1 MLRFCKRR
9 SVSRWTT
16 RTRPHWIA
24 RSYELVD
31 AESTVIF
38 LFITRDAS
46 HFCPLLRL
54 QLEPART
61 LATELTANDTS
72 DSDTEE
78 GGEGKKYLRPPAA
91 PQHVRIGQE
100 YQAALPAMEED
111 TNEGSDEGEESN
123 AQRPE
128 AVQLRDGAE
137 GSPPSP
143 SSSVSSSRA
152 ASMIAGRMN
161 FNEDGLDSGTR
172 ACQ

>member
-1 MLRFCKRR
+1 
-9 SVSRWTT
+9 
-16 RTRPHWIA
+16 
-24 RSYELVD
+24 
-31 AESTVIF
+31 
-38 LFITRDAS
+38 
-46 HFCPLLRL
+46 
-54 QLEPART
+54 

-78 GGEGKKYLRPPAA
+78 GGGGKKYLRPPAA

-128 AVQLRDGAE
+128 VAQLRDGAE
-137 GSPPSP
+137 GSTSSP

>member
-1 MLRFCKRR
+1 MEDDLEVMR
-9 SVSRWTT
+9 SSAAAAAAT
-16 RTRPHWIA
+16 R
-24 RSYELVD
+24 
-31 AESTVIF
+31 
-38 LFITRDAS
+38 AS
-46 HFCPLLRL
+46 IS
-54 QLEPART
+54 QDLEPART
-61 LATELTANDTS
+61 LASELTANDTS

-128 AVQLRDGAE
+128 AAQLRDGAE
-137 GSPPSP
+137 GSTSSP
-143 SSSVSSSRA
+143 SSSVSSATNASSRA

-161 FNEDGLDSGTR
+161 FDQDGLDSGTR